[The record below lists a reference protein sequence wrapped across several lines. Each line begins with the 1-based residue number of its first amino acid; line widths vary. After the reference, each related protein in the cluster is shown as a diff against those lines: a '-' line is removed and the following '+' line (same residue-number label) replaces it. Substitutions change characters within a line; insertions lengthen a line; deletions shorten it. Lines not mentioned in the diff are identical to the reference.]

1 MPELPQ
7 DSTSPPVAAPPPMPP
22 GYPPIPPERI
32 PPAVPPIIQPNAWE
46 SYNCFR
52 ETFMLYISE
61 PEFNASLRKA
71 GDYFFGMLLECCPDW
86 PEWPESSTR
95 TEARALVADLRHLQG
110 FAATVGQE
118 HHVSS
123 LTPEDA
129 KLSKHAAKVARLLK
143 QLADTFERKLAQG
156 APA

>member
-1 MPELPQ
+1 MPELTAQSSAAP
-7 DSTSPPVAAPPPMPP
+7 APPPMPP

-32 PPAVPPIIQPNAWE
+32 PPAVPPVIQPNAWE
-46 SYNCFR
+46 DYNVLR
-52 ETFMLYISE
+52 ETFLLYISE
-61 PEFNASLRKA
+61 PEFNAALRKV

-110 FAATVGQE
+110 FAATMGQE
-118 HHVSS
+118 HRVSS

-129 KLSKHAAKVARLLK
+129 KLSKHAAKVARFLDQVATTL
-143 QLADTFERKLAQG
+143 ERKLAQG
-156 APA
+156 AAA